1 MIIDQIKER
10 EGLRMREQEMREK
23 EKLQLLANI
32 AQQDVVEKKKVAAK
46 KEMVNNMITEVKA
59 SNAQALSL
67 KEQKKA
73 DEKQLE

>member
-1 MIIDQIKER
+1 
-10 EGLRMREQEMREK
+10 MREQEMREK

-32 AQQDVVEKKKVAAK
+32 AQQDVVEKKKVLAK
-46 KEMVNNMITEVKA
+46 KDMVTNMITEVKA